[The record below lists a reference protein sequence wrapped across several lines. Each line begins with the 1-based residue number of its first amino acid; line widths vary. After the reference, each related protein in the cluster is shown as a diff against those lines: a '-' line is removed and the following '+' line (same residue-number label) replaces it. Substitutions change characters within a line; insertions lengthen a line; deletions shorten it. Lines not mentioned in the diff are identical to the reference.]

1 MHKAREDWEASSKW
15 SWRERKRKILKQKTL
30 DRENRKY
37 LTEKIENLDERE
49 NERGKGV
56 LGIED
61 IAGKKDE
68 QIFSNDN
75 MEWKSKWHFL
85 RPKVQEE

>member
-1 MHKAREDWEASSKW
+1 MKNLETEN
-15 SWRERKRKILKQKTL
+15 SWQRKQKIL
-30 DRENRKY
+30 DREN
-37 LTEKIENLDERE
+37 ENIDERE

-68 QIFSNDN
+68 KIFSNDN